1 MMWTELLTKREL
13 QYNLQKK
20 LVDAI
25 FTQPPLGL
33 FLKKFQKCI
42 AFHFPYAMFNN
53 HRKQSASSYTGE
65 EDMKGMVSLQI
76 IDTELQSADLK

>member
-13 QYNLQKK
+13 QSTKK

-25 FTQPPLGL
+25 FTQPLLGL

-53 HRKQSASSYTGE
+53 RRKQSASLYTGE

>member
-13 QYNLQKK
+13 QSTKK
-20 LVDAI
+20 IGWCNIYTATLRAV
-25 FTQPPLGL
+25 FN
-33 FLKKFQKCI
+33 KI

-53 HRKQSASSYTGE
+53 RRKQSASLYTGE

-76 IDTELQSADLK
+76 IDTELQSVDLK

>member
-53 HRKQSASSYTGE
+53 RRKQSASLYTGE

>member
-13 QYNLQKK
+13 QSTKK
-20 LVDAI
+20 NWLMQYLHSH
-25 FTQPPLGL
+25 FKGCLT
-33 FLKKFQKCI
+33 KFQKCI

-53 HRKQSASSYTGE
+53 RRKQSASLYTGE

-76 IDTELQSADLK
+76 IDTELQSVDLK

>member
-13 QYNLQKK
+13 QSTKK
-20 LVDAI
+20 IGCNIYTATLRAV
-25 FTQPPLGL
+25 F
-33 FLKKFQKCI
+33 KKISKVHS
-42 AFHFPYAMFNN
+42 FHFPYAMFNN
-53 HRKQSASSYTGE
+53 HRKQSASLYTGE